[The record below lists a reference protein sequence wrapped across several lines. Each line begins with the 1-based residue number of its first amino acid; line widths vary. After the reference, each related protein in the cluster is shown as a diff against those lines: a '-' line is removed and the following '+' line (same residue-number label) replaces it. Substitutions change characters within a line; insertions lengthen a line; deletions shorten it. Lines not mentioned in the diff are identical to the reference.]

1 MAHHCVVAY
10 DESIGR
16 RRPLGVIEGHLRY
29 SWVKD
34 RTATLM
40 FYRGVN
46 SMNLGLVSFEQF

>member
-1 MAHHCVVAY
+1 MAHHCIVAY